1 MARISTPNNIKIL
14 NGERNKER
22 FNPDGLDIEK
32 LSSIPEPPM
41 RINER
46 ATEFYNRYCT
56 FLIANE
62 LLTNLDLM
70 QICHLSSID
79 AYIETCFEN
88 DEMPA
93 AAYLGLTKSISAD
106 FGLNVISREK
116 IPARKEDKGLS
127 KREQRKLQMSKS
139 KEGKS

>member
-14 NGERNKER
+14 NGEKNKER

-32 LSSIPEPPM
+32 LNSIPEPPM
-41 RINER
+41 RINPR

-70 QICHLSSID
+70 QICHLSSVD
-79 AYIETCFEN
+79 AYVESCFEEG
-88 DEMPA
+88 DAPS
-93 AAYLGLTKSISAD
+93 AAYIALTKSISAD

-116 IPARKEDKGLS
+116 IPVKKEDKGLS
-127 KREQRKLQMSKS
+127 KREERKLKMAKS
-139 KEGKS
+139 KEVKS